1 MSQVTSPFKFLDSYQ
16 QQDADI
22 FFGRERETDALYH
35 ALSGVKHLLVHGP
48 SGAGKTSLIE
58 CGLRNQFSDAD
69 WFALSI
75 RRGQNMTASVFEK
88 INAALRDKIA
98 LDPATKLPTDSDL
111 DFGQAI
117 DRLFAERFQPVYLL
131 FDQFEELLLLGSED
145 EKRDFFTRLN
155 QLIRYKVPCRVLL
168 VMREEFIGHL
178 SEWEHLC
185 PSIFQHRF
193 RLEKMGRSNV
203 RQVLQ
208 NILEAPKY
216 QAYFRVEQPDQL
228 ADSIL
233 AKLPDT
239 QREID
244 LTHVQVFLG
253 ELWDRAVAADPAATR
268 PFLHRDLVK
277 SDDNL
282 ERVLDSFLK
291 KQLEELALKH
301 GENAPLELLAAMIS
315 ERYTKLQLSAADLQH
330 YLAHNHIAL
339 QQPLP
344 DLLRDLEKHRILR
357 ALKSGEV
364 TQYEITHDVLAKV
377 VGDKVNSIPNIKLR
391 KEADKAYQVYL
402 GQAGLFSEDVV
413 NRLRSLRDYLD
424 YPEGLEEK
432 IVMSELYLLEQ
443 KELATKR
450 EREEL
455 ENAQKQTL
463 VEGKLRANAEKG
475 RIRALNFA
483 WLAGTLAMLAIF
495 ITDWA
500 IKQAKEANLAK
511 IKTQEMSMI
520 ARVIDSKKYVSTDKL
535 FNFETKLDDKQPVS
549 SGHRILAQMKES
561 WENELKNKPISSF
574 KQAVIIAK
582 EIKQLDLSKLAL
594 TYVDTNI
601 CSLKNLNILDLSHN
615 DIKIIPEQIS
625 KLKNL
630 NSLDLSHN
638 DIKIIPKQ
646 ISELKNLKSLDLSH
660 NDIKIIP
667 KQISELKNLKS
678 LSITSNNLSVFP
690 ISLLNLDSLQ
700 FLNIGVNKLSELPL
714 EIQKLQNLETLYLYY
729 NPMHNI
735 DFTKLEKLP
744 NLKRLSLD
752 GCGLNEIPSSIGNLQ
767 HLRILELRDNSLT
780 RLPPE
785 IGNLKKLEILD
796 LGGNKLTKLP
806 VEIRNLHNLH
816 ELVLN
821 GNFLIDLPTEF
832 ENFASLKNLKKLSL
846 GYMNLVSI
854 PTCIYKIKNLD
865 SLELI
870 LYGNK
875 ISTIPPEIGSLN
887 KLLTLD
893 LSDNLLSD
901 LPVEFANMEKLQLLN
916 LSGNQFK
923 KIPIEILMK
932 MPNLKKIILDPV
944 GKHNP
949 LKMEDVEAL
958 HRAMPWCKIEGYVFE
973 LYEMFNIKI
982 E

>member
-1 MSQVTSPFKFLDSYQ
+1 MSQANSPFKFLDSYQ

-58 CGLRNQFSDAD
+58 CGLCNQFSDAD

-88 INAALRDKIA
+88 INGALGDKIA
-98 LDPATKLPTDSDL
+98 LDPNTKLPTDSDM

-145 EKRDFFTRLN
+145 EKRDFFTRLH

-185 PSIFQHRF
+185 PSVFQHRF

-216 QAYFRVEQPDQL
+216 QSNFRVEQPDQL

-253 ELWDRAVAADPAATR
+253 ELWDRAVAADPGAAQPLLQR
-268 PFLHRDLVK
+268 SLVK

-291 KQLEELALKH
+291 KQLEELARIH
-301 GENAPLELLAAMIS
+301 GEKAPLELLAAMIS
-315 ERYTKLQLSAADLQH
+315 ERHTKLQVSAADLQQH
-330 YLAHNHIAL
+330 LAHNHIAL

-344 DLLRDLEKHRILR
+344 ELLRDMEEHRILR

-377 VGDKVNSIPNIKLR
+377 VGDNLTPNIKMR
-391 KEADKAYQVYL
+391 KDADKIYQVYL
-402 GQAGLFSEDVV
+402 GQVGLFSEDVV
-413 NRLRSLRDYLD
+413 NRLRALRDYLN
-424 YPEGLEEK
+424 YPKGLEEK
-432 IVMSELYLLEQ
+432 IVGSERYLREQ
-443 KELATKR
+443 KKLATKK

-455 ENAQKQTL
+455 EKAQRQAL
-463 VEGKLRANAEKG
+463 DDGILRANAEKG
-475 RIRALNFA
+475 QKRALRFA
-483 WLAGTLAMLAIF
+483 WLAGTLALVAIF
-495 ITDWA
+495 ITYWA
-500 IKQAKEANLAK
+500 MKQAKEANFAK

-520 ARVIDSKKYVSTDKL
+520 ARIIDSKKYISRD
-535 FNFETKLDDKQPVS
+535 FNFEIKLDDKQPVS
-549 SGHRILAQMKES
+549 SIERAFES
-561 WENELKNKPISSF
+561 MIEDRENQLRNEPISSF
-574 KQAVIIAK
+574 HQAVIIAK
-582 EIKQLDLSKLAL
+582 QIERLNLSKLAL

-601 CSLKNLNILDLSHN
+601 FSLKNLIILNLDHN
-615 DIKIIPEQIS
+615 DITIIPEQIG
-625 KLKNL
+625 K
-630 NSLDLSHN
+630 
-638 DIKIIPKQ
+638 
-646 ISELKNLKSLDLSH
+646 
-660 NDIKIIP
+660 
-667 KQISELKNLKS
+667 LKNLKS
-678 LSITSNNLSVFP
+678 LSIYYNKLSVLP
-690 ISLLNLDSLQ
+690 ISLSNLDSLQ
-700 FLNIGVNKLSELPL
+700 DLDIGSNKLSDLPL
-714 EIQKLQNLETLYLYY
+714 EIQKLQNLENLSLSY
-729 NPMHNI
+729 NPIYKI
-735 DFTKLEKLP
+735 DFTKLENLPKL
-744 NLKRLSLD
+744 KYLSLS
-752 GCGLNEIPSSIGNLQ
+752 GCNLNEIPSTIENLQNLQRLNLSYNNFTELPPSIGNL
-767 HLRILELRDNSLT
+767 H
-780 RLPPE
+780 
-785 IGNLKKLEILD
+785 NLHELD
-796 LGGNKLTKLP
+796 LSGNKLTKLP
-806 VEIRNLHNLH
+806 VEISNLHNLH
-816 ELVLN
+816 ELNLRENKLTKLPVGIGNLHN
-821 GNFLIDLPTEF
+821 LHELDLSGNFLNDLPTEF
-832 ENFASLKNLKKLSL
+832 ENFASFKNLKKLCL
-846 GYMNLVSI
+846 GDMNLVSI
-854 PTCIYKIKNLD
+854 PTCIYKIQNLD

-870 LYGNK
+870 LFSNK

-887 KLLTLD
+887 KLLALD
-893 LSDNLLSD
+893 LSNNLLSD
-901 LPVEFANMEKLQLLN
+901 LPVEFANMKKLQKLD

-923 KIPIEILMK
+923 KLPIQILMK
-932 MPNLKKIILDPV
+932 MPNLKTLILKSFAGD
-944 GKHNP
+944 NP
-949 LKMEDVEAL
+949 LKIKDIEDL
-958 HRAMPWCKIEGYVFE
+958 HRAMPWCEIEGYYFFGFMMYKSE
-973 LYEMFNIKI
+973 
-982 E
+982 